1 MILESLFGS
10 LVGIVGS
17 GVTAFANYKTSQLQA
32 QEREAERKFEL
43 AKIEA
48 ETKAM
53 IAESEASIK
62 VAQVTYRGQTDVEEA
77 KAFTES
83 QKEAHGCNLDNGV
96 IVSMYDRGPVM
107 AWLAAILT
115 FLLGLC
121 DVLKGLMRPAL
132 TIYVMLIASWVTYE
146 SYEIFSAFE
155 IARFDAQEAWVSW
168 KSTVDFI
175 LLLASTLISWWF
187 GDRRLTKFM
196 MQQKASGQR

>member
-10 LVGIVGS
+10 IVGIVGS
-17 GVTAFANYKTSQLQA
+17 GVTAFANYKTSELQ
-32 QEREAERKFEL
+32 ERSREAERRFEL

-48 ETKAM
+48 ETRAM

-62 VAQVTYRGQTDVEEA
+62 VAQVTYAGQMDVEEA
-77 KAFTES
+77 RAFTES

-107 AWLAAILT
+107 AVLAAILT
-115 FLLGLC
+115 FSLGLC
-121 DVLKGLMRPAL
+121 DVLKGLMRPCL
-132 TIYVMLIASWVTYE
+132 TIYVMAIASWVTYE
-146 SYEIFSAFE
+146 SYSIFQGFE
-155 IARFDAQEAWVSW
+155 VSRFDAQEAWTTW

-187 GDRRLTKFM
+187 GDRRMTKFM
-196 MQQKASGQR
+196 MQKTSGVK

>member
-32 QEREAERKFEL
+32 QEREAERRFEL

-48 ETKAM
+48 ETKAL
-53 IAESEASIK
+53 IAESEANIK
-62 VAQVTYRGQTDVEEA
+62 VAQVSYAGQVDVEEA
-77 KAFTES
+77 HAFTES
-83 QKEAHGCNLDNGV
+83 LKDAGRTYLSEGV
-96 IVSMYDRGPVM
+96 ILSMYERGPVM
-107 AWLAAILT
+107 SALAAFLT

-121 DVLKGLMRPAL
+121 DVLKGLMRPCL

-196 MQQKASGQR
+196 MQQKR